1 MDITDMNIT
10 SGLKANGSTGSSGQ
24 VLTSSG
30 GGAMTWTTP
39 SSFSGDIANYITH
52 TGNTSN
58 DLFGFPNN
66 SEFKIRTGGIDRL
79 NIDNTGKIG
88 IGTASPS
95 SPLHI
100 ECAGSSTLTNGLY
113 VKQSSSSYPT
123 RFVMETNSSTQDP
136 FMTFQYPGISPTGW
150 SIGMDSSDSGKF
162 KWACSPDNLTTST
175 KMALTND
182 GKLGIGTT
190 SPSSPLHIEC
200 AGSSTLTNGLYV
212 KQSSSSYPARFVIE
226 TYSSTQDP
234 FMTFQYSG
242 ISPTGWSIGMDSSD
256 SGKFIWA
263 CSPDNLTTSTKMAL
277 TNDGKLG
284 IGTTSPHSP
293 LHIECASST
302 SDNNG
307 LFVKQSNSSYPA
319 RFVIETNSS
328 SKDPFMTF
336 QYPIGGGFKT
346 SWQYGM
352 DSNDSQKLK
361 WSTSSSQLNSS
372 TVMTLDRSGNLGI
385 GTTSPNY
392 KLDVFGA
399 VNFTGVLTVGTT
411 ASSGTSGQV
420 LTSGGS
426 SSPPSWTTVSSG
438 GSSPWSTSGSDI
450 YISSGNVGI
459 GTTNPGYSLDITG
472 NMNVTGGL
480 RANGAAGSNG
490 QVLTSSGGGAMSWT
504 TVSSGGGF
512 SGDIADYITHTGDS
526 DTKFGF
532 PSNDTFTIT
541 TSNTE
546 RFRINS
552 SGEVSI
558 GDDNDI
564 GSGHKMTVVDG
575 STSNDGSYADLV
587 ITNQSEH
594 NNARLLLG
602 TPHQTTSSSAFKA
615 AIIAD
620 GAGTYSRND
629 LHFCL
634 ENSTDNTANADLSD
648 SKMVIKYDTG
658 NVGIGTTSP
667 SYKLD
672 VNGTMNVTSGLRAN
686 GSTGSSGQV
695 LTSSGGGAM
704 SWTTVS
710 SGGSSPWTVSGSD
723 IYRSSGKVGIGTSSP
738 VRYLDVDGSV
748 SASSGGILIRNGDSN
763 TASANAPQITFGWN
777 GNDQYKHF
785 IRTRHNSGSADNSI
799 DFYVCDGTSNN
810 SLTSGVTHN
819 LTLESGNVGIGTTS
833 PSYKLDVQGTM
844 QLTSGLRV
852 SSTFGTNGQVLT
864 SSGGGAM
871 SWTTVSGGGSSPWTT
886 SGSDIIYNTGN
897 VTIGSNITHDGDS
910 DTYFGFPGNNQF
922 VIRTGGIDRLNIDSS
937 GRTLIPSY
945 ITHTGDT
952 DTFFGFPSG
961 DTFKIATGGTDR
973 FRIDSGGEVSIGN
986 DTDIG
991 SGHKMTVIGGST
1003 GNDNGYADLV
1013 ITNQNENNNARLLLG
1028 TPYNTNSSSAFK
1040 AAIIAEGAGS
1050 SSRCDLHFCLENTS
1064 SNTPNADISDSKMVI
1079 KYSTGNVG
1087 IGTTSPAHKF
1097 HVVGDIYASGNVTA
1111 YSDARDK
1118 KNLKIIE
1125 DPVSKIEKINGYT
1138 YEKDGIAYTGL
1149 VAQELLEVLPEAVS
1163 GSEKSGY
1170 GIAYGNIAGIF
1181 VEAIKELNS
1190 KIKELE
1196 NKLSQ
1201 FV

>member
-1 MDITDMNIT
+1 MTNDEFVIST
-10 SGLKANGSTGSSGQ
+10 SGVDRFKILSSGYVGIGTTTPGAPLQIASSGSANPFTNGLLVYNNSTSSNQDSIITLRVGGSSAGDPFISFDVAGEAGWAFGMDNSDFNKIKWSSNAGNLTTTKMTLDTSGNLGIGTTSPSYKLDVNGSMHIGSALYVGAPSPSAGTSGQ

-30 GGAMTWTTP
+30 GGAMSWTTV
-39 SSFSGDIANYITH
+39 SSPWTTSGSDIIYNTGNVTIGSNITH
-52 TGNTSN
+52 DGDPDTY
-58 DLFGFPNN
+58 FGFPGDNQ
-66 SEFKIRTGGIDRL
+66 FVIRTGGIDRL
-79 NIDNTGKIG
+79 NIDNTGILTIPDYIRHSSDTDTRFGFPSNDTFVINTSGINRFKITNSGNVG
-88 IGTASPS
+88 IGQS
-95 SPLHI
+95 SP
-100 ECAGSSTLTNGLY
+100 G
-113 VKQSSSSYPT
+113 
-123 RFVMETNSSTQDP
+123 
-136 FMTFQYPGISPTGW
+136 
-150 SIGMDSSDSGKF
+150 
-162 KWACSPDNLTTST
+162 
-175 KMALTND
+175 
-182 GKLGIGTT
+182 
-190 SPSSPLHIEC
+190 
-200 AGSSTLTNGLYV
+200 
-212 KQSSSSYPARFVIE
+212 
-226 TYSSTQDP
+226 
-234 FMTFQYSG
+234 
-242 ISPTGWSIGMDSSD
+242 
-256 SGKFIWA
+256 
-263 CSPDNLTTSTKMAL
+263 
-277 TNDGKLG
+277 
-284 IGTTSPHSP
+284 
-293 LHIECASST
+293 
-302 SDNNG
+302 
-307 LFVKQSNSSYPA
+307 
-319 RFVIETNSS
+319 
-328 SKDPFMTF
+328 
-336 QYPIGGGFKT
+336 
-346 SWQYGM
+346 
-352 DSNDSQKLK
+352 
-361 WSTSSSQLNSS
+361 
-372 TVMTLDRSGNLGI
+372 
-385 GTTSPNY
+385 Y
-392 KLDVFGA
+392 KLDVFGT

-438 GSSPWSTSGSDI
+438 GSSPWATSGSDI
-450 YISSGNVGI
+450 IYNTGNVII
-459 GTTNPGYSLDITG
+459 GS
-472 NMNVTGGL
+472 
-480 RANGAAGSNG
+480 
-490 QVLTSSGGGAMSWT
+490 
-504 TVSSGGGF
+504 
-512 SGDIADYITHTGDS
+512 YITHDGDS

-710 SGGSSPWTVSGSD
+710 SGGSSPWTTSGSD

-738 VRYLDVDGSV
+738 VRYLDVAGSL
-748 SASSGGILIRNGDSN
+748 SASSGGILIRNGDTN
-763 TASANAPQITFGWN
+763 TASINAPQITFGWN

-799 DFYVCDGTSNN
+799 DFYVCNGTSNN

-833 PSYKLDVQGTM
+833 PSYKLDVNGTM
-844 QLTSGLRV
+844 NVTSGLRANGSTG
-852 SSTFGTNGQVLT
+852 SSGQVLT

-871 SWTTVSGGGSSPWTT
+871 SWTTVSSGGSSPWTT

-897 VTIGSNITHDGDS
+897 VIIGSYITHDGDS
-910 DTYFGFPGNNQF
+910 DTYFGFPGSNQF
-922 VIRTGGIDRLNIDSS
+922 VLRTGGIDRLNIDSS
-937 GRTLIPSY
+937 GRLTVPTY

-961 DTFKIATGGTDR
+961 DTFKITTGGTDR
-973 FRIDSGGEVSIGN
+973 LR
-986 DTDIG
+986 
-991 SGHKMTVIGGST
+991 
-1003 GNDNGYADLV
+1003 
-1013 ITNQNENNNARLLLG
+1013 ITN
-1028 TPYNTNSSSAFK
+1028 S
-1040 AAIIAEGAGS
+1040 
-1050 SSRCDLHFCLENTS
+1050 
-1064 SNTPNADISDSKMVI
+1064 
-1079 KYSTGNVG
+1079 GNVG
-1087 IGTTSPAHKF
+1087 IGTASPSHTL

-1111 YSDARDK
+1111 YSDVRDK
-1118 KNLKIIE
+1118 KNLKTIE

-1170 GIAYGNIAGIF
+1170 GIAYGNIAGMF

-1196 NKLSQ
+1196 NKLNQ
-1201 FV
+1201 IV

>member
-10 SGLKANGSTGSSGQ
+10 SGLKANGSTGSTGQ

-39 SSFSGDIANYITH
+39 SSFSGDIADYITH
-52 TGNTSN
+52 TSDSDTY
-58 DLFGFPNN
+58 FGFPGSNQFVIRTGGIDRMNIDNTGILTIPDYIRHSGDTDTRFGFMTNDEFVISTSGVDRFKILSSGYVGIGTTTPGAPLQIASSGSANPFTNGLLVYNN
-66 SEFKIRTGGIDRL
+66 STSSNQDSIITLRVGGSSAGDPFISFDVAGEAGWAFGMDNSDFNKIKWSSNAGNLTTTKMTLDTSGNLGIGTTSPSYKLDVNGSMHIGSALYVGAPSPSAGTSGQVLTSSGGGAMSWTTVSSPWTTSGSDIIYNTGNVTIGSNITHDGDPDTYFGFPGDNQFVIRTGGIDRL
-79 NIDNTGKIG
+79 NIDNTGILTIPDYIRHSSDTDTRFGFPSNDTFVINTSGINRFKITNSGNVG
-88 IGTASPS
+88 IGQS
-95 SPLHI
+95 SP
-100 ECAGSSTLTNGLY
+100 G
-113 VKQSSSSYPT
+113 
-123 RFVMETNSSTQDP
+123 
-136 FMTFQYPGISPTGW
+136 
-150 SIGMDSSDSGKF
+150 
-162 KWACSPDNLTTST
+162 
-175 KMALTND
+175 
-182 GKLGIGTT
+182 
-190 SPSSPLHIEC
+190 
-200 AGSSTLTNGLYV
+200 
-212 KQSSSSYPARFVIE
+212 
-226 TYSSTQDP
+226 
-234 FMTFQYSG
+234 
-242 ISPTGWSIGMDSSD
+242 
-256 SGKFIWA
+256 
-263 CSPDNLTTSTKMAL
+263 
-277 TNDGKLG
+277 
-284 IGTTSPHSP
+284 
-293 LHIECASST
+293 
-302 SDNNG
+302 
-307 LFVKQSNSSYPA
+307 
-319 RFVIETNSS
+319 
-328 SKDPFMTF
+328 
-336 QYPIGGGFKT
+336 
-346 SWQYGM
+346 
-352 DSNDSQKLK
+352 
-361 WSTSSSQLNSS
+361 
-372 TVMTLDRSGNLGI
+372 
-385 GTTSPNY
+385 Y
-392 KLDVFGA
+392 KLDVFGT

-438 GSSPWSTSGSDI
+438 GSSPWATSGSDI
-450 YISSGNVGI
+450 IYNTGNVII
-459 GTTNPGYSLDITG
+459 GS
-472 NMNVTGGL
+472 
-480 RANGAAGSNG
+480 
-490 QVLTSSGGGAMSWT
+490 
-504 TVSSGGGF
+504 
-512 SGDIADYITHTGDS
+512 YITHDGDS

-710 SGGSSPWTVSGSD
+710 SGGSSPWTTSGSD

-738 VRYLDVDGSV
+738 VRYLDVAGSL
-748 SASSGGILIRNGDSN
+748 SASSGGILIRNGDTN
-763 TASANAPQITFGWN
+763 TASINAPQITFGWN

-799 DFYVCDGTSNN
+799 DFYVCNGTSNN

-833 PSYKLDVQGTM
+833 PSYKLDVNGTM
-844 QLTSGLRV
+844 NVTSGLRANGSTG
-852 SSTFGTNGQVLT
+852 SSGQVLT

-871 SWTTVSGGGSSPWTT
+871 SWTTVSSGGSSPWTT

-897 VTIGSNITHDGDS
+897 VIIGSYITHDGDS
-910 DTYFGFPGNNQF
+910 DTYFGFPGSNQF
-922 VIRTGGIDRLNIDSS
+922 VLRTGGIDRLNIDSS
-937 GRTLIPSY
+937 GRLTVPTY

-961 DTFKIATGGTDR
+961 DTFKITTGGTDR
-973 FRIDSGGEVSIGN
+973 LR
-986 DTDIG
+986 
-991 SGHKMTVIGGST
+991 
-1003 GNDNGYADLV
+1003 
-1013 ITNQNENNNARLLLG
+1013 ITN
-1028 TPYNTNSSSAFK
+1028 S
-1040 AAIIAEGAGS
+1040 
-1050 SSRCDLHFCLENTS
+1050 
-1064 SNTPNADISDSKMVI
+1064 
-1079 KYSTGNVG
+1079 GNVG
-1087 IGTTSPAHKF
+1087 IGTASPSHTL

-1111 YSDARDK
+1111 YSDVRDK
-1118 KNLKIIE
+1118 KNLKTIE

-1170 GIAYGNIAGIF
+1170 GIAYGNIAGMF

-1196 NKLSQ
+1196 NKLNQ
-1201 FV
+1201 IV